1 MPEEVCARVYLFA
14 TLRERAGGRRF
25 FRLCLPRGSTL
36 MDLLRRLDEEVPGLL
51 EEVVEDGRVREGY
64 KVMVNG
70 RDADFL
76 GGLGIE
82 LEDGWEIHVFP
93 PVAGG

>member
-1 MPEEVCARVYLFA
+1 MDRVCVKAYLFA

-25 FRLCLPRGSTL
+25 FEVCLPRGSTV
-36 MDLLRRLDEEVPGLL
+36 MDLLRHLDREAPGLL

-64 KVMVNG
+64 KVMING
-70 RDADFL
+70 RDVDFL

-82 LEDGWEIHVFP
+82 LEDGWEIHIFP